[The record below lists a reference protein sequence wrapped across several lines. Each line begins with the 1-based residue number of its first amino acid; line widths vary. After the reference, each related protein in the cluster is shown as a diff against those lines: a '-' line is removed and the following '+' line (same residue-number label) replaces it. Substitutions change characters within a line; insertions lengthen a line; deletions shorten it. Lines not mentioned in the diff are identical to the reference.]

1 MRRFLTILMTAILF
15 IVNFG
20 VCAAA
25 SPLDGVVPL
34 WDNVTDVSG
43 FITFNSQT
51 DTGTVDIS
59 LVCESNVTKISATAT
74 LYYQN
79 ERGRW
84 VKTSTAWNY
93 SVNSD
98 ELAINE
104 TFAAESG
111 KTYRVLLSASVYVG
125 DTKEAVLEE
134 FIGKY

>member
-1 MRRFLTILMTAILF
+1 MKKIYTILLISVLL
-15 IVNFG
+15 IVGISGYVF
-20 VCAAA
+20 A
-25 SPLDGVVPL
+25 SNSDEGIMPL
-34 WDNVTDVSG
+34 WDHVSSVLG
-43 FITFNSQT
+43 NLSFSAN
-51 DTGTVDIS
+51 TGTVYITVYGNED
-59 LVCESNVTKISATAT
+59 VTKIDATAR